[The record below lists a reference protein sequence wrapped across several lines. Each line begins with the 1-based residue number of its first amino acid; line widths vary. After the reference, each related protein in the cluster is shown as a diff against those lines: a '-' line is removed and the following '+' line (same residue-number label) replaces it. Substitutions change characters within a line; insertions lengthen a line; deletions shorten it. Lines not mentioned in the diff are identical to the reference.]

1 MMSLEGDA
9 ELERLER
16 ECNWVVRD
24 HLRAKGNVWVS
35 ASSPPETAFGD
46 EETAA
51 VAEVAEG
58 SWWFQLRN
66 RLLIDLID
74 QQGRPDAL
82 WEIGS
87 GTGVVSLALAM
98 AGLATVAVEPGRAGA
113 EQAVFRGQ
121 TSIAATLDEL
131 GLPASCLPGIGLFDV
146 IEHLERPE
154 GLLTECRRVLAPG
167 APIFL
172 TVPAYAFLW
181 NDADVHARHFR
192 RYRPREVRR
201 LLTTCGFEVTSCG
214 SRMASLVP
222 PMLVVRSLPYRLGK
236 HRSTEVVTGDLDA
249 APPWIAGLLHLFE
262 RDLGRLLPFGASVFA
277 SAVVR

>member
-1 MMSLEGDA
+1 MSLEGDA

-16 ECNWVVRD
+16 ECDWVVRD
-24 HLRAKGNVWVS
+24 HLRAKRDVWVS
-35 ASSPPETAFGD
+35 ATDPPETAFGD
-46 EETAA
+46 EESAA

-66 RLLIDLID
+66 RLLVDLID
-74 QQGRPDAL
+74 RQGRPAAL

-87 GTGVVSLALAM
+87 GTGAVSLALAT

-131 GLPASCLPGIGLFDV
+131 DLPASCLPGIGLFDV

-154 GLLTECRRVLAPG
+154 ELLTECRRVLAPG
-167 APIFL
+167 SPIFL
-172 TVPAYAFLW
+172 TVPAYTFLW

-192 RYRPREVRR
+192 RYRPREVER
-201 LLTTCGFEVTSCG
+201 LLTACGFEVTSCG

-222 PMLVVRSLPYRLGK
+222 PMFVARSLPYRLGI
-236 HRSTEVVTGDLDA
+236 HRSAEVVTRDLDV
-249 APPWIAGLLHLFE
+249 APSWIAGLLYLFE
-262 RDLGRLLPFGASVFA
+262 RDLGRLLPFGASVYA
-277 SAVVR
+277 SAIVR

>member
-1 MMSLEGDA
+1 MSLEGDA

-16 ECNWVVRD
+16 EYSWAVRD

-35 ASSPPETAFGD
+35 GSSPPETAYDD
-46 EETAA
+46 EMSAA

-66 RLLIDLID
+66 RLLVDLIGR
-74 QQGRPDAL
+74 QGRPAAI
-82 WEIGS
+82 WEVGS
-87 GTGVVSLALAM
+87 GTGAVSLALSK
-98 AGLATVAVEPGRAGA
+98 AGLVTVAVEPSRVGA
-113 EQAVFRGQ
+113 EQAAIRGQ
-121 TSIAATLDEL
+121 TSINETLEEL

-154 GLLTECRRVLAPG
+154 ELLIECRRVLASG
-167 APIFL
+167 SPIFL
-172 TVPAYAFLW
+172 TVPAYKFLW
-181 NDADVHARHFR
+181 NDADVHDRHFR
-192 RYRPREVRR
+192 RYRPKEVAR

-222 PMLVVRSLPYRLGK
+222 PMFVVRTLPYRLGIR
-236 HRSTEVVTGDLDA
+236 RSVEAVTRDLDA
-249 APPWIAGLLHLFE
+249 VPSWIAGLFYLFE
-262 RDLGRLLPFGASVFA
+262 RDLGRLLPFGTSVYA

>member
-1 MMSLEGDA
+1 MSLEGDV

-46 EETAA
+46 TESAA

-66 RLLIDLID
+66 RLLVDLID
-74 QQGRPDAL
+74 RQGRPAVL

-87 GTGVVSLALAM
+87 GTGAVSLALSG
-98 AGLATVAVEPGRAGA
+98 AGLAMVAVEPGRAGA
-113 EQAVFRGQ
+113 EQAAFRGQ
-121 TSIAATLDEL
+121 TSIAATLEEL
-131 GLPASCLPGIGLFDV
+131 GLPTSGLPGIGLFDV

-154 GLLTECRRVLAPG
+154 ELLTECRRVLAPG
-167 APIFL
+167 SPIFL

-214 SRMASLVP
+214 SRMAALVP
-222 PMLVVRSLPYRLGK
+222 PMFVVRSLPYRMGI
-236 HRSTEVVTGDLDA
+236 HRSAEAVTRDLDVV
-249 APPWIAGLLHLFE
+249 PSWIAGLLYQFE
-262 RDLGRLLPFGASVFA
+262 RDLGRLLPFGASVYA
-277 SAVVR
+277 AAVAR